1 MATKTGIYG
10 RRKATRFARVPF
22 FGAEDPPGQ
31 PPQVPAGDP
40 ATTDANEPT
49 TPPVVED
56 KTYTQAEVDRLI
68 NESKGYRKRAQD
80 SEKALK
86 EINDAQLSE
95 LDKTKKDAETFAKE
109 RDDARAELRRE
120 RFQAAVLSA
129 AYKAKFNDPSDAIS
143 LISMND
149 VELDEDGK
157 PKTNSLT
164 SAIDRLTKSKPY
176 LITPP
181 SAGDGDGGAR
191 GTVPNNDKSAEWKK
205 EYQDR
210 GYVEMPA

>member
-1 MATKTGIYG
+1 MATQTGVYG
-10 RRKATRFARVPF
+10 REKATRFVRVPF
-22 FGAEDPPGQ
+22 FGAEDPAGQ
-31 PPQVPAGDP
+31 TPQVPAGDP

-49 TPPVVED
+49 TPPVEG
-56 KTYTQAEVDRLI
+56 KTYTQAEVDKLI

-80 SEKALK
+80 SEKLLK

-95 LDKTKKDAETFAKE
+95 IDKAKKDAETFAKE

-120 RFQAAVLSA
+120 RFQAAVLNA

-149 VELDEDGK
+149 VELDDEGK

-164 SAIDRLTKSKPY
+164 SAIERLTKSKPY
-176 LITPP
+176 LITAP

-191 GTVPNNDKSAEWKK
+191 GTTPTTDKSAEWKK